1 MNKVYTKKENI
12 IMTLFIVCLILFNS
26 SCGLDT
32 YYVIDPPGLVI
43 NEPQYSSIDPSS
55 QYFEFYTNEKEYEG
69 LKFLGTDIYYRIYR
83 NADRL
88 KSDCN
93 TIIAAANNADTAAKT
108 PEKLDSYKFKT
119 LEAYGYNESV
129 LIPSVG
135 VNRLVHIRLSD
146 YPPYMAQML
155 VSGTNIYGSPASV
168 IPIRNYTT
176 IKNPISTSIYSFNF
190 KQIDSSLRPKSGD
203 EDVDYS
209 GSGSDSVWYV
219 AMFAVSVAQEATYA
233 RDRSNVVY
241 LGSVT
246 INVD

>member
-1 MNKVYTKKENI
+1 MNKAYIKKENI
-12 IMTLFIVCLILFNS
+12 IMTLFIVCFIFFNS
-26 SCGLDT
+26 ACGLDT
-32 YYVIDPPGLVI
+32 YYVIDPPGLVV
-43 NEPQYSSIDPSS
+43 NEPEYQSLDPSS
-55 QYFEFYTNEKEYEG
+55 QYFEFYTNEKDYEG
-69 LKFLGTDIYYRIYR
+69 LKFLGTEIYYRIYR

-93 TIIAAANNADTAAKT
+93 TIIAAANNTEKSSNT
-108 PEKLDSYKFKT
+108 PTMLDSYKFKT
-119 LEAYGYNESV
+119 LEAYGYNETV
-129 LIPSVG
+129 LVPSAG
-135 VNRLVHIRLSD
+135 ISRLVHVRLSD
-146 YPPYMAQML
+146 YDPYFAQML
-155 VSGTNIYGSPASV
+155 VAGSYFYGAAAKV
-168 IPIRNYTT
+168 IPIRNYAS
-176 IKNPISTSIYSFNF
+176 IKDPLSTSIYSFSF

-233 RDRSNVVY
+233 RDRSNVLY